1 MKKVFF
7 MASALVMTTAVAQ
20 QKKDSTRVIDEVLIN
35 AIRAKET
42 LPVTFSNLSKN
53 EIKKKNFGQQMP
65 MLLTS
70 LPNVVSYS
78 EDGTGFGA
86 TALFIRGNDLQRTNV
101 TINGIPYNDSES
113 LGVYWYNLSDFAGSA
128 ESIQVQRGVGTSTNG
143 AGAFGASLNVLTDA
157 VSEKP
162 YGEIANFYGSYN
174 AHKHSLK
181 FSTGKI
187 NDRFEISGRL
197 SKINSNGYI
206 DRASANLKSYFFQG
220 AYSHKNTLIKAL
232 VFGGTEKTYLTY
244 KGIDARQL
252 ETNRRYNPAGA
263 YYDAQGNVHFYDNET
278 DNYQQ
283 DHAQLHW
290 AQRWSPYWTTNIAF
304 HYTKGRGYWEQMDN
318 WGDKNGNFVIQ
329 YLMDNDFYGTTFSS
343 NYKKDKIDFVFGGS
357 ANSYEGRHF
366 DEYVWT
372 EKGTKAHRER
382 LGDMNYGKKNEASA
396 FAKLSYQL
404 DEKWD
409 LFGDIQYRY
418 VGFKSKFSN
427 VQIDEG
433 LHLFNPKFGVT
444 YKIDEGNNL
453 YLSYARAT
461 KEANRS
467 DYKNYAENI
476 NNGSV
481 LPKAESVN
489 DFELG
494 WRLVSHTLKL
504 NANIYYMDYK
514 DQLVLTGDISK
525 TGYSLRK
532 NSGNSYRLG
541 LEVDALL
548 KISDKLIW
556 QPNFSLSRNRNINY
570 HSLQNKVAVNMGDTN
585 TSFSPSVV
593 ASSGLTFI
601 PINDF
606 QVSWVSKYVGA
617 RYLTNENEANA
628 KLDAF
633 WVNNL
638 NLSYELR
645 PANFCKSITFAL
657 DVNNFLNNK
666 YYSHGRYKK
675 GKAYYFPQATAN
687 VMAGVTFH
695 F

>member
-1 MKKVFF
+1 

-143 AGAFGASLNVLTDA
+143 AGAFGASLNVLTDV

-278 DNYQQ
+278 DNYQ
-283 DHAQLHW
+283 
-290 AQRWSPYWTTNIAF
+290 TT
-304 HYTKGRGYWEQMDN
+304 H
-318 WGDKNGNFVIQ
+318 
-329 YLMDNDFYGTTFSS
+329 
-343 NYKKDKIDFVFGGS
+343 
-357 ANSYEGRHF
+357 SYIGHS
-366 DEYVWT
+366 DGV
-372 EKGTKAHRER
+372 
-382 LGDMNYGKKNEASA
+382 L
-396 FAKLSYQL
+396 
-404 DEKWD
+404 
-409 LFGDIQYRY
+409 I
-418 VGFKSKFSN
+418 
-427 VQIDEG
+427 G
-433 LHLFNPKFGVT
+433 L
-444 YKIDEGNNL
+444 
-453 YLSYARAT
+453 
-461 KEANRS
+461 
-467 DYKNYAENI
+467 
-476 NNGSV
+476 
-481 LPKAESVN
+481 
-489 DFELG
+489 
-494 WRLVSHTLKL
+494 
-504 NANIYYMDYK
+504 
-514 DQLVLTGDISK
+514 
-525 TGYSLRK
+525 
-532 NSGNSYRLG
+532 
-541 LEVDALL
+541 
-548 KISDKLIW
+548 LI
-556 QPNFSLSRNRNINY
+556 
-570 HSLQNKVAVNMGDTN
+570 
-585 TSFSPSVV
+585 
-593 ASSGLTFI
+593 
-601 PINDF
+601 
-606 QVSWVSKYVGA
+606 
-617 RYLTNENEANA
+617 
-628 KLDAF
+628 
-633 WVNNL
+633 
-638 NLSYELR
+638 
-645 PANFCKSITFAL
+645 
-657 DVNNFLNNK
+657 
-666 YYSHGRYKK
+666 
-675 GKAYYFPQATAN
+675 
-687 VMAGVTFH
+687 
-695 F
+695 